1 MAAKDPTP
9 ATPAGN
15 FIRQIIEADLAAG
28 RYAGRR
34 WSGEPG
40 LASRHEAAPADAAP
54 VRTRFPP
61 EPNGYLHLGHAKSIC
76 LNFGLALEFA
86 GACHLRFDDTN
97 PTREEQQYVD
107 AIIDA
112 VHWLGFDWGPHL
124 YFASNYFAD
133 MHRCAV
139 ALIERGHA
147 YVDSQS
153 VEEMRLNRGTLTE
166 PGRDSPHRA
175 RSVAENLDLFAR
187 MKAGEFPDG
196 AHVLRARV
204 DMASPNM
211 NLRDP
216 PIYRIRHAHHH
227 NTGDAWC
234 IYPMYT
240 FAHPIE
246 DALENVTHSLCTLEF
261 EDQRPFYDWLLQRLA
276 ESGCLAPPLP
286 QQYEFARLNL
296 TYTVL
301 SKRKLMQLVEEGHVD
316 GWDDPRLPTL
326 AGARRRGF
334 TPEAVRAFAER
345 IGISKSDSWIDM
357 GVLEDCVRNHLNEV
371 APRRIAVLDPVKLVI
386 DNYPDGQTGQCEAP
400 NHPQN
405 PALGTRPLQ
414 FAKELWIEREDFMVT
429 PSKGYFRLYP
439 GNRVRLRYGYVVECT
454 GFEQDADGR
463 VSAVHCQYFPDSHSG
478 SPGADQYKVKGN
490 VHWVAVADAQA
501 CEVRLYD
508 RLFSVPNP
516 GAGERDFLLD
526 INPDARR
533 VVQAQVEPALQ
544 QARAGEHFQFER
556 HGYFVADLVDSQPGA
571 AVFNRAVT
579 LRDSWAKAA
588 RGR

>member
-1 MAAKDPTP
+1 MAPRDPSP
-9 ATPAGN
+9 APPAGN
-15 FIRQIIEADLAAG
+15 FIRHIIEADLAAG
-28 RYAGRR
+28 KYAARR
-34 WSGEPG
+34 WSGQPG
-40 LASRHEAAPADAAP
+40 TSAQQAAGSADTARI
-54 VRTRFPP
+54 RTRFPP

-76 LNFGLALEFA
+76 LNFGMAMEFA

-112 VHWLGFDWGPHL
+112 VRWLGFDWGPHQ
-124 YFASNYFAD
+124 YFASNYFAA
-133 MHRCAV
+133 MHQCAV

-153 VEEMRLNRGTLTE
+153 LDEMRASRGTLTE
-166 PGRDSPHRA
+166 PGRDSPHRS

-196 AHVLRARV
+196 AHVLRARI
-204 DMASPNM
+204 DMASPNI

-227 NTGDAWC
+227 NTGDAWR

-246 DALENVTHSLCTLEF
+246 DALENITHSLCTLEF

-276 ESGCLAPPLP
+276 EAGCFASPLP

-301 SKRKLMQLVEEGHVD
+301 SKRKLMQLVDEGHVD

-326 AGARRRGF
+326 AGVRRRGF
-334 TPEAVRAFAER
+334 TPEAIRTFVER
-345 IGISKSDSWIDM
+345 MGVTKSESLIDM
-357 GVLEDCVRNHLNEV
+357 GVLENCVRDHLNEV
-371 APRRIAVLDPVKLVI
+371 APRRIGVLDPVKLVI
-386 DNYPDGQTGQCEAP
+386 DNYPAGQTEHCEAP
-400 NHPQN
+400 NHPQQ
-405 PALGTRPLQ
+405 PELGTRQLL
-414 FAKELWIEREDFMVT
+414 FAKELWIEREDFMAT
-429 PSKGYFRLYP
+429 PIKGYFRLYP

-454 GFEQDADGR
+454 GFEQDTEGR
-463 VSAVHCQYFPDSHSG
+463 VTAVHCQYFPDSHSG
-478 SPGADQYKVKGN
+478 SAGADQYKVKGN
-490 VHWVAVADAQA
+490 VHWVAVEAAKA

-508 RLFSVPNP
+508 RLFKVPNP
-516 GAGERDFLLD
+516 GAGDGDFLLD
-526 INPDARR
+526 INPEAKR
-533 VVQAQVEPALQ
+533 VIQAQLEPALQ
-544 QARAGEHFQFER
+544 QVRAGEHFQFER
-556 HGYFVADLVDSQPGA
+556 QGYFVADAVDSRSGA
-571 AVFNRAVT
+571 PVFNRTVS
-579 LRDSWAKAA
+579 LRDSWAKARA
-588 RGR
+588 

>member
-1 MAAKDPTP
+1 MAPRDPSP
-9 ATPAGN
+9 APPAGN
-15 FIRQIIEADLAAG
+15 FIRHIIEADLAAG
-28 RYAGRR
+28 RYAARR
-34 WSGEPG
+34 WSGQPG
-40 LASRHEAAPADAAP
+40 TSAQQAAGSADTAR

-76 LNFGLALEFA
+76 LNFGMAMEFA

-112 VHWLGFDWGPHL
+112 VRWLGFDWGPHL
-124 YFASNYFAD
+124 YFASNYFAA
-133 MHRCAV
+133 MHQCAV

-153 VEEMRLNRGTLTE
+153 LDEMRASRGTLTE
-166 PGRDSPHRA
+166 PGRDSPHRS

-196 AHVLRARV
+196 AHVLRARI
-204 DMASPNM
+204 DMASPNI

-246 DALENVTHSLCTLEF
+246 DALENITHSLCTLEF

-276 ESGCLAPPLP
+276 EAGCFASPLP

-301 SKRKLMQLVEEGHVD
+301 SKRKLMQLVDEGHVD

-326 AGARRRGF
+326 AGVRRRGF
-334 TPEAVRAFAER
+334 TPEAIRTFVER
-345 IGISKSDSWIDM
+345 MGVTKSESLIDM
-357 GVLEDCVRNHLNEV
+357 GVLENCVRDHLNEV
-371 APRRIAVLDPVKLVI
+371 APRRIGVLDPVKLVI
-386 DNYPDGQTGQCEAP
+386 DNYPAGQTEHCEAP
-400 NHPQN
+400 NHPQQ
-405 PALGTRPLQ
+405 PGLGTRQLL
-414 FAKELWIEREDFMVT
+414 FAKELWIEREDFMAT
-429 PSKGYFRLYP
+429 PIKGYFRLYP

-454 GFEQDADGR
+454 GFDQDTEGR
-463 VSAVHCQYFPDSHSG
+463 VTAVHCQYFPDSHSG
-478 SPGADQYKVKGN
+478 SAGADQYKVKGN
-490 VHWVAVADAQA
+490 VHWVAVEAALQS
-501 CEVRLYD
+501 EVRLYD
-508 RLFSVPNP
+508 RLFKVPNP
-516 GAGERDFLLD
+516 GAGDGDFLLD
-526 INPDARR
+526 INPDAKR
-533 VVQAQVEPALQ
+533 VIQAQLEPALQ
-544 QARAGEHFQFER
+544 QVRAGEHFQFER
-556 HGYFVADLVDSQPGA
+556 QGYFVADAVDSRSGA
-571 AVFNRAVT
+571 PVFNRTVS
-579 LRDSWAKAA
+579 LRDSWAKARA
-588 RGR
+588 

>member
-1 MAAKDPTP
+1 MTAKDPSP
-9 ATPAGN
+9 APPAGN

-28 RYAGRR
+28 RYAARR
-34 WSGEPG
+34 WSGQPG
-40 LASRHEAAPADAAP
+40 FAARQAGGPADPARI
-54 VRTRFPP
+54 RTRFPP

-76 LNFGLALEFA
+76 LNFGMALEFG

-97 PTREEQQYVD
+97 PAREEQQYVD

-124 YFASNYFAD
+124 YFASNYFAE
-133 MHRCAV
+133 MHQCAV

-153 VEEMRLNRGTLTE
+153 PEEMRQNRGTLTE
-166 PGRDSPHRA
+166 PGRDSPF
-175 RSVAENLDLFAR
+175 RSRSIAENLDLFAR

-196 AHVLRARV
+196 AHVLRAKI
-204 DMASPNM
+204 DMASPNI

-261 EDQRPFYDWLLQRLA
+261 EDQRPFYDWLLQHLA
-276 ESGCLAPPLP
+276 EAGCFAAPLP
-286 QQYEFARLNL
+286 QQYEFGRLNL

-301 SKRKLMQLVEEGHVD
+301 SKRKLMQLVDEGHVD
-316 GWDDPRLPTL
+316 GWNDPRMPTL

-334 TPEAVRAFAER
+334 TPQALRTFIER
-345 IGISKSDSWIDM
+345 LGVSKSDSPIDI
-357 GVLEDCVRNHLNEV
+357 GVLENCVRDHLNEA

-386 DNYPDGQTGQCEAP
+386 DNYPDGQTEQCEAP
-400 NHPQN
+400 NHPQK
-405 PALGTRPLQ
+405 PELGTRQLP
-414 FAKELWIEREDFMVT
+414 FGKELWIEREDFMVT

-454 GFEQDADGR
+454 GFEQDADGH
-463 VSAVHCQYFPDSHSG
+463 VTTVHCRYFPDSRSG
-478 SPGADQYKVKGN
+478 STGADQYKVKGN
-490 VHWVAVADAQA
+490 VHWVAVGAAHP

-516 GAGERDFLLD
+516 GAGDRDFLLD

-533 VVQAQVEPALQ
+533 VVQAQLEPALR
-544 QARAGEHFQFER
+544 QAQAGEPFQFER
-556 HGYFVADLVDSQPGA
+556 HGYFIADAVDSRDGA
-571 AVFNRAVT
+571 PVFNRTVT